1 MWMSGQ
7 PLTPTQPNGSD
18 PAQDQAAD
26 NPDAFT
32 CTGRLLSLVRKLID
46 YGKELAATLQQRTAA
61 PNLAAIT
68 RPFGKIDIALILARI
83 TQGLH
88 RAAALEVRLTD
99 RAQQEESALTT
110 VSASPPRQP
119 RAAPPAPQCPSDAN
133 SRVARL
139 PTPEQIAAEVR
150 RRPVGA
156 VIADICREFGIRPN
170 HPLWRELSLAIVM
183 NGGDLNALL
192 TDIFKRVYTAT
203 AERMATERTVSPA
216 PSPRSAKPSA
226 TGPPRTDL

>member
-1 MWMSGQ
+1 MSMSGQ
-7 PLTPTQPNGSD
+7 SLTTTQTNASD
-18 PAQDQAAD
+18 PSQDQAAD
-26 NPDAFT
+26 HPDAFT
-32 CTGRLLSLVRKLID
+32 CTARLLGIVRKLID

-61 PNLAAIT
+61 TNLAAIT

-88 RAAALEVRLTD
+88 RAAALEARLID
-99 RAQQEESALTT
+99 RAQQEEAGLPT

-119 RAAPPAPQCPSDAN
+119 RSTPPAARCPSDAD
-133 SRVARL
+133 SRIARL

-183 NGGDLNALL
+183 NSGDLNALL
-192 TDIFKRVYTAT
+192 TDIFKRVFTAN
-203 AERMATERTVSPA
+203 AERMAAERTASPA
-216 PSPRSAKPSA
+216 PCPRSAKPSA
-226 TGPPRTDL
+226 TGPP

>member
-1 MWMSGQ
+1 MSMPEP
-7 PLTPTQPNGSD
+7 PLTATQPNGAD
-18 PAQDQAAD
+18 PSQDQVAD
-26 NPDAFT
+26 NPDAFA

-46 YGKELAATLQQRTAA
+46 YGKDLAATLQQRTAA
-61 PNLAAIT
+61 TNLAAIT

-88 RAAALEVRLTD
+88 RAAALEARLID
-99 RAQQEESALTT
+99 RAQHEEAGLPT

-119 RAAPPAPQCPSDAN
+119 RAAPPTAQCPSDAD
-133 SRVARL
+133 SRIARL
-139 PTPEQIAAEVR
+139 PTPEQIPAEVR

-156 VIADICREFGIRPN
+156 VIADICREFGIMPD

-203 AERMATERTVSPA
+203 AERTAAKRTESPA
-216 PSPRSAKPSA
+216 PCPESAKPPA
-226 TGPPRTDL
+226 TGPP

>member
-1 MWMSGQ
+1 MSG
-7 PLTPTQPNGSD
+7 PSHTTQTNASD
-18 PAQDQAAD
+18 PSQDQTGD
-26 NPDAFT
+26 HPDAFT
-32 CTGRLLSLVRKLID
+32 CTARLLGIVRKLID
-46 YGKELAATLQQRTAA
+46 YGKELSATLQQHTTAT
-61 PNLAAIT
+61 NLAAIT

-88 RAAALEVRLTD
+88 RAAALEARLID
-99 RAQQEESALTT
+99 RAQQEEAGSLPISA
-110 VSASPPRQP
+110 APPPRQP
-119 RAAPPAPQCPSDAN
+119 RSIPPAARCPGDAE
-133 SRVARL
+133 SRIARL

-170 HPLWRELSLAIVM
+170 HPLWRELSSAIVM

-203 AERMATERTVSPA
+203 PERMAAERTASPA
-216 PSPRSAKPSA
+216 PCPRSVKPSA